1 MKRIVFSVIVLIGF
15 SDNFGFAKIVKDD
28 ETTGSQPNIILVITD
43 DQGSGDIGINN
54 QLIKTP
60 VLDELAKKSVQFTN
74 FHVDPTCSPT
84 RAALMTGKY
93 SINAGVWHTV
103 MGRHMLASKHLTVA
117 EALKDAGY
125 KTAMIGKWHLGD
137 NYPFRPQD
145 QGFDHVLMHGG
156 GGVGQ
161 SPDYWGNTQFD
172 DSYYLNGS
180 AKAYEGYATDI
191 WFDEAISY
199 VKRFESKSDPF
210 FLYISTNAPHVPYRA
225 PKSFVDQYL
234 EVGLPQDMATFY
246 AMITNID
253 SNIGRL
259 IARTEAAG
267 ILDNTIFIFMTD
279 NGSSLAMQ
287 TDGEPLSILSDELLA
302 RLNMSSNS
310 LNLSMRGGKNSV
322 YEGGH
327 RVPFFIKFP
336 EKDRVT
342 PRTID
347 GLTAHIDVMPTL
359 LELVNLEY
367 SSTDFDGI
375 SLAETLLFNEGVPDR
390 TLVITNQRVLNPT
403 SKMPFAVM
411 QNDWRYVKSSQKED
425 FELFNVSSDPGQ
437 TLNVIDEYPEIADN
451 LAEIYKR
458 WWESISDTGFE
469 TTRIIL
475 GSDHENP
482 SRITGHDWHVEI
494 TSNSPWWPGFDH
506 NKDRWSSGWVG
517 KEEAYAG
524 APWQVFFSDDGRY
537 TFDLYLHDKPAKK
550 PVRKE
555 FAHLKLNDR
564 VLTKRISDGDTHVSF
579 ETDAT
584 QGKSQIMAWFDD
596 GDGQAIPAFFLYV
609 EKLD

>member
-1 MKRIVFSVIVLIGF
+1 MKSAVFSLVILIGSF
-15 SDNFGFAKIVKDD
+15 SSFGFAKTFDNNEK
-28 ETTGSQPNIILVITD
+28 TGSQSNIILIITD
-43 DQGSGDIGINN
+43 DQGYGDLGIHN

-60 VLDELAKKSVQFTN
+60 VLDKLAKQSVQLTN

-103 MGRHMLASKHLTVA
+103 MGRHMLASKHVTVA
-117 EALKDAGY
+117 EVLKDAGY

-161 SPDYWGNTQFD
+161 SPDHWGNTQFD
-172 DSYYLNGS
+172 DSYYLNGR

-199 VKRFESKSDPF
+199 VNRFEGKSDPF

-225 PKSFVDQYL
+225 PKSYVDQYL
-234 EVGLPQDMATFY
+234 EVGLPRDMAMFY

-253 SNIGRL
+253 FNIGRL

-287 TDGEPLSILSDELLA
+287 SDGEPLSMLSDELLA
-302 RLNMSSNS
+302 RLNVTSSS

-336 EKDRVT
+336 NKARVT
-342 PRTID
+342 PRTI
-347 GLTAHIDVMPTL
+347 GSLTAHIDVMPTL
-359 LELVNLEY
+359 LQLASLEY
-367 SSTDFDGI
+367 SPSDFDGI
-375 SLAETLLFNEGVPDR
+375 SLADTLLANERIPDR
-390 TLVITNQRVLNPT
+390 TLVVTNQRVLNPT

-411 QNDWRYVKSSQKED
+411 RNDWRYVKSSQKGD
-425 FELFNVSSDPGQ
+425 FELFNVSSDPSQ
-437 TLNVIDEYPEIADN
+437 TQDVIGEYPEIADN
-451 LAEIYKR
+451 LAETYKR
-458 WWESISDTGFE
+458 WWESVSYAGFE

-482 SRITGHDWHVEI
+482 SRITGHDWHAKT
-494 TSNSPWWPGFDH
+494 TSNSPWWPGFEY
-506 NKDRWSSGWVG
+506 NKDRWSSGWIG
-517 KEEAYAG
+517 KEDAYVA

-537 TFDLYLHDKPAKK
+537 TFDLYLHDKSAKK
-550 PVRKE
+550 PVKKE
-555 FAHLKLNDR
+555 FAHLKLNDQ
-564 VLTKRISDGDTHVSF
+564 VLTKKISVGDTHASF
-579 ETDAT
+579 ETDAIKG
-584 QGKSQIMAWFDD
+584 QSQIMAWFDD
-596 GDGQAIPAFFLYV
+596 GDDQAIPAFFLYV